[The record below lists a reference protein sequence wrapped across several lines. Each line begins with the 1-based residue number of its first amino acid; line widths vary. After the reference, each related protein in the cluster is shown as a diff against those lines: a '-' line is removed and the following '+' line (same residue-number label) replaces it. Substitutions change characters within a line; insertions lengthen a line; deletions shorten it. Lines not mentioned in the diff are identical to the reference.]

1 MASSQKN
8 PLLMQQSGFGCPGFH
23 QQTCE
28 VLARRDVAGPRI
40 AARAGPGFSRACYEL
55 VNASPSQASAP
66 TQPVPGAKVPN
77 CVARVVRP
85 RRPPA
90 DRWIKSEKE
99 GAPAGAFRGFVEGLF
114 ERREIR
120 GTKRGERF
128 LPGRRGR
135 IHSQVHRYKK
145 QCDHGNDN
153 RDGFLLH
160 FAALE
165 K

>member
-1 MASSQKN
+1 MGDSGEPSRGQKPRGRPCRSRKQPSVSAATSNVVRREWHHPSKIPGRCNNRASVV
-8 PLLMQQSGFGCPGFH
+8 LGFH
-23 QQTCE
+23 RPSGE
-28 VLARRDVAGPRI
+28 ALVPRDVAGPRI

-99 GAPAGAFRGFVEGLF
+99 GAPAGGLPRIC
-114 ERREIR
+114 RRTLR
-120 GTKRGERF
+120 TPRNSR
-128 LPGRRGR
+128 
-135 IHSQVHRYKK
+135 H
-145 QCDHGNDN
+145 
-153 RDGFLLH
+153 
-160 FAALE
+160 
-165 K
+165 